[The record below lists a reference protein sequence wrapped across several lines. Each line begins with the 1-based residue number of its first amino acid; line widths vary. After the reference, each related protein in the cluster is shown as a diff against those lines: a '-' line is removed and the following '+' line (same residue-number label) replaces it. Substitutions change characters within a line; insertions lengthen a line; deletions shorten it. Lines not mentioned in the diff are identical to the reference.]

1 MERFSKKEQ
10 DLQVGLSK
18 LSRKYGTNIVTK
30 ISSMAITPT
39 GIKQLDEALDI
50 GGIPKGRIIEIS
62 GPEMAG
68 KTALALHIA
77 KQIQKESPVLYIDA
91 EHSLTPSL
99 IDGSGI
105 HPDNFYLLKNVDT
118 LEDVMEVCRHAPSGF
133 GAISMVTDLMN

>member
-30 ISSMAITPT
+30 LSSMAITPT
-39 GIKQLDEALDI
+39 GIKQPDEALDI

-77 KQIQKESPVLYIDA
+77 KQIQKESSVLYIDA
-91 EHSLTPSL
+91 EHSLARSL

-105 HPDNFYLLKNVDT
+105 QSDNFYLLKNVDT
-118 LEDVMEVCRHAPSGF
+118 LEDVMEVCRHASSGF